1 MSAGTHH
8 LEVSRLIH
16 AAQDAV
22 FAAWTDPD
30 KIVQWWGAGGVI
42 CTEAAIDLAVGGRYR
57 FANLTPDGETM
68 WITGVFTV
76 VDPPSRL
83 EYTWATEPVDAHS
96 DYSKVVVTFSSERG
110 GTLVT
115 IAHTQILTHEARE
128 MNHFGWVGC
137 LEGLEA
143 LVGARDA

>member
-1 MSAGTHH
+1 MTLSAETHH
-8 LEVSRLIH
+8 LEVSRLI
-16 AAQDAV
+16 DAEQGTV

-42 CTEAAIDLAVGGRYR
+42 CTEAVIDLAVGGRYR
-57 FANLTPDGETM
+57 FANLTPDGHTM
-68 WITGVFTV
+68 WITGMFTD
-76 VDPPSRL
+76 VDPPARL
-83 EYTWATEPVDAHS
+83 EYTWATEPVDDHTH
-96 DYSKVVVTFSSERG
+96 YSKVVVTFTGEAG

-115 IAHTQILTHEARE
+115 IAQSQIPTLEVRE

-143 LVGARDA
+143 LIGS